1 LPQGSNWQKP
11 VDAPPFFC
19 YNYNRYVNKMT
30 VKLAILKS
38 GEDVIADIREAI
50 SEETNKIVSYIFSD
64 PYVVK
69 LTQPQVLIE
78 DLEQAEKRAYNI
90 SVYPWMPLSDDTDI
104 AINPDWVV
112 TIVEPAAKLKQ
123 SYEERMNGRGNP
135 NADGPNDGGTIGRT
149 SDVGSDNSSSN
160 LNESVEFNH

>member
-1 LPQGSNWQKP
+1 
-11 VDAPPFFC
+11 
-19 YNYNRYVNKMT
+19 MT
-30 VKLAILKS
+30 VKLALLKS
-38 GEDVIADIREAI
+38 GEDVIADIKEAI

-69 LTQPQVLIE
+69 LTQPQILTE
-78 DLEQAEKRAYNI
+78 DTETPESRAYNI

-123 SYEERMNGRGNP
+123 SYEERMNGRGRSTEH
-135 NADGPNDGGTIGRT
+135 D
-149 SDVGSDNSSSN
+149 SGSS
-160 LNESVEFNH
+160 LNESVEFNN

>member
-1 LPQGSNWQKP
+1 
-11 VDAPPFFC
+11 
-19 YNYNRYVNKMT
+19 MT

-69 LTQPQVLIE
+69 LTQPQVLME

-90 SVYPWMPLSDDTDI
+90 SVYPWIPLSDDTDI

-112 TIVEPAAKLKQ
+112 TIVEPAAKLKK
-123 SYEERMNGRGNP
+123 SYEERMNGRGNY
-135 NADGPNDGGTIGRT
+135 NVSGSNDGGTIGRT
-149 SDVGSDNSSSN
+149 DDVGPDNSSSN

>member
-1 LPQGSNWQKP
+1 M
-11 VDAPPFFC
+11 
-19 YNYNRYVNKMT
+19 NKMT
-30 VKLAILKS
+30 VKLALLKS

-50 SEETNKIVSYIFSD
+50 SEETNKTVSYIFSD

-69 LTQPQVLIE
+69 LTRPQVLME
-78 DLEQAEKRAYNI
+78 DSEQLETRAYNI

-112 TIVEPAAKLKQ
+112 TIVEPAATLKK
-123 SYEERMNGRGNP
+123 SYEDRMNGRGNH
-135 NADGPNDGGTIGRT
+135 NVNGPNDGGTNETT
-149 SDVGSDNSSSN
+149 SDVRPDSSSSN

>member
-1 LPQGSNWQKP
+1 
-11 VDAPPFFC
+11 
-19 YNYNRYVNKMT
+19 MT
-30 VKLAILKS
+30 VKLALLKS

-69 LTQPQVLIE
+69 LTQPQVLME
-78 DLEQAEKRAYNI
+78 DLEQPETRAYNI

-123 SYEERMNGRGNP
+123 SYEERTNGRRNHNVNGS
-135 NADGPNDGGTIGRT
+135 NDGRSI
-149 SDVGSDNSSSN
+149 DNSSSD

>member
-1 LPQGSNWQKP
+1 
-11 VDAPPFFC
+11 
-19 YNYNRYVNKMT
+19 MT

-50 SEETNKIVSYIFSD
+50 SEETNKIVSYIFSN

-69 LTQPQVLIE
+69 LTQPQVLME
-78 DLEQAEKRAYNI
+78 DLEQPENRAYNI

-112 TIVEPAAKLKQ
+112 TIVEPAATLKK
-123 SYEERMNGRGNP
+123 SYEERMNGRGNH
-135 NADGPNDGGTIGRT
+135 NVDGPNDVGTIGRT
-149 SDVGSDNSSSN
+149 GDVGPDSSSSN

>member
-1 LPQGSNWQKP
+1 
-11 VDAPPFFC
+11 
-19 YNYNRYVNKMT
+19 
-30 VKLAILKS
+30 
-38 GEDVIADIREAI
+38 
-50 SEETNKIVSYIFSD
+50 
-64 PYVVK
+64 
-69 LTQPQVLIE
+69 
-78 DLEQAEKRAYNI
+78 
-90 SVYPWMPLSDDTDI
+90 MPLSDDTDI

-135 NADGPNDGGTIGRT
+135 NVYGPNDGGTIGRT

>member
-1 LPQGSNWQKP
+1 
-11 VDAPPFFC
+11 
-19 YNYNRYVNKMT
+19 MT
-30 VKLAILKS
+30 VKLALLKS

-69 LTQPQVLIE
+69 LTQPQVLME
-78 DLEQAEKRAYNI
+78 DSEQPENRAYNI

-112 TIVEPAAKLKQ
+112 TIVEPAATLKK
-123 SYEERMNGRGNP
+123 SYEERMNGRGNR
-135 NADGPNDGGTIGRT
+135 NVNGPNDGGSTEGT
-149 SDVGSDNSSSN
+149 DDVGSDNSSSN